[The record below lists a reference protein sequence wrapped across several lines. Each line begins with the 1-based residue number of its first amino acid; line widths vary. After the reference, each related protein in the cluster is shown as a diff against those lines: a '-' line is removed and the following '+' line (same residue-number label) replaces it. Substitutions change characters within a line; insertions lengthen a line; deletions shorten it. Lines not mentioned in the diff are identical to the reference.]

1 MVYISL
7 FYFIIGHYPYRIKLC
22 SFPMMIQSGMSA
34 FRSVFPSSGE
44 LITLY
49 GQLVKYPNQAFVNRL
64 VIFDCLCKRNID
76 NFIVQYAYHQILLLF
91 HQSMDGCFS

>member
-49 GQLVKYPNQAFVNRL
+49 GQLVKYPNQALSIGLSFL
-64 VIFDCLCKRNID
+64 IACAK
-76 NFIVQYAYHQILLLF
+76 
-91 HQSMDGCFS
+91 GT

>member
-1 MVYISL
+1 
-7 FYFIIGHYPYRIKLC
+7 
-22 SFPMMIQSGMSA
+22 MMIQSGMSA

-64 VIFDCLCKRNID
+64 VILIACAK
-76 NFIVQYAYHQILLLF
+76 
-91 HQSMDGCFS
+91 GT

>member
-34 FRSVFPSSGE
+34 SRSVFPSSGE

-64 VIFDCLCKRNID
+64 VILIACAK
-76 NFIVQYAYHQILLLF
+76 
-91 HQSMDGCFS
+91 GT